1 MPGYRLFR
9 KKTVLR
15 VPRIL
20 AFLTLIIS
28 VTVLVSLY
36 FYDPGNDHG
45 SPGIATVS
53 YNTALCFI
61 LSAIALFFYDQQNFN
76 RVKKSVAFICTF
88 LVFIVAALT
97 LSEHIFKFNAGID
110 DLFWKETFS
119 ENVSPGRM
127 SAATTVLFLLLTI
140 TNFLLGRRRLHL
152 FVQIILIA
160 GFGLLALIFLV
171 SISVADFN
179 KLSFFNA
186 STLHASLA
194 FLLLYV
200 GTFFSYPLSYL
211 YFSFEKR
218 MFANFLF
225 TILLLIIIF
234 FSFRNTGKKS
244 SQTAQWVTDTHEVL
258 LNAAKIRTEMIQMQN
273 SIRGYYLTS
282 GEAYLAS
289 FDSTSASVIRH
300 IQQLRERTN
309 ESPEQQAR
317 MDTLQ
322 TLVTSYIQS
331 RKEIVETY
339 RNLKPAPGKMNV
351 YTQDG
356 NILTTHI
363 IAVIDSFQQHANQ
376 LLASRKAQNDQNVT
390 NSSKAIGLLQ
400 IVTGILIIVF
410 FVVIYINIRKRKKA
424 EQQLKEMNAEL
435 GIRVEEKTKE
445 VIGHEK
451 QYRFLIEN
459 MQEGIQLIDFD
470 WRYIFVNKAYR
481 HQRGK
486 PDEELAGKDLLE
498 ANPQIQNLEIFALL
512 QRCMNDRVS
521 AHFEHENENGY
532 FELSIQPVP
541 KGLLIL
547 SMDITESKKYLQELI
562 KREAQLAN
570 AQEIAKLANWEWDPK
585 TGPVN
590 PSQQML
596 NLLSWPA
603 DLPMTPETFF
613 NCIYPDDRPQFKKE
627 LNAALANGTNLN
639 SEFRMLHAGEQK
651 YMHIFSKIVLNKQ
664 GQPSGFNGTIQ
675 DVTILKKSEAMLK
688 QLNRNL
694 EQRAL
699 ELRVSNTDLERFAF
713 VASHDL
719 QEPLRMVTSFLSLLE
734 EETEGILNKD
744 SLKYIQFAT
753 NGAERMKKLIDA
765 LLEYSRLGA
774 NKETAT
780 TVDCNQVIANVR
792 KLLTLK
798 IQESNA
804 ILHVADLPVI
814 SGIESQIQ
822 QLFQNLVSNA
832 LKYQDKT
839 TPRIEVSYSES
850 PDQWVFQIKDNGI
863 GFDTKYAEKIFIIF
877 QRLHEKSEYSGTGIG
892 LAICKKIVEKHGGK
906 IWVESTIGKGSSF
919 YFTWPK
925 DSRTIE

>member
-1 MPGYRLFR
+1 MA
-9 KKTVLR
+9 V
-15 VPRIL
+15 
-20 AFLTLIIS
+20 LTLIIS
-28 VTVLVSLY
+28 VTILVSLY
-36 FYDPGNDHG
+36 FYDPGIDHG
-45 SPGIATVS
+45 SPGISTVS
-53 YNTALCFI
+53 YNTTLCFI

-76 RVKKSVAFICTF
+76 RFKKSVALICTF
-88 LVFIVAALT
+88 IVLMMAALT
-97 LSEHIFKFNAGID
+97 LSEHIFKFNVGID

-119 ENVSPGRM
+119 KNASPGRM
-127 SAATTVLFLLLTI
+127 SSTTTVLFLLLTI
-140 TNFLLGRRRLHL
+140 TNFLLNRRRLHL

-211 YFSFEKR
+211 HFSFEKR
-218 MFANFLF
+218 MIANFLF

-258 LNAAKIRTEMIQMQN
+258 LNAAKIRTEVIQMQN

-282 GEAYLAS
+282 GETYLSS
-289 FDSTSASVIRH
+289 FNSTSTSVIQH
-300 IQQLRERTN
+300 IQQLRKRTSEN
-309 ESPEQQAR
+309 PEQQAR

-322 TLVTSYIQS
+322 KLVTSYIKS

-339 RNLKPAPGKMNV
+339 RNPQLAPEKMNV
-351 YTQDG
+351 YTKDG
-356 NILTTHI
+356 TELAGQI
-363 IAVIDSFQQHANQ
+363 IKIIDSFQQHANQ
-376 LLASRKAQNDQNVT
+376 MLVSRKAQNDQNAT

-400 IVTGILIIVF
+400 IVTGILIIAF

-459 MQEGIQLIDFD
+459 MQEGIQLIGFD

-481 HQRGK
+481 IQRGK
-486 PDEELAGKDLLE
+486 PDEELIGQDLLKM
-498 ANPQIQNLEIFALL
+498 NPQIENLEFFTLM
-512 QRCMNDRVS
+512 QRCMKERLS
-521 AHFEHENENGY
+521 AHIEHENENGF

-541 KGLLIL
+541 RGLLIL

-570 AQEIAKLANWEWDPK
+570 AQQIAKLANWEWDI
-585 TGPVN
+585 TRGPVN
-590 PSQQML
+590 PSPQML
-596 NLLSWPA
+596 NLLCLPA
-603 DLPMTPETFF
+603 GLALTPETFF
-613 NCIYPDDRPQFKKE
+613 NCIYPEDRQQFKRE

-639 SEFRMLHAGEQK
+639 SEFSILNDGEPK
-651 YMHIFSKIVLNKQ
+651 YMHIFSRIVVDKY
-664 GQPSGFNGTIQ
+664 GHPSGFNGTIQ

-699 ELRVSNTDLERFAF
+699 ELRASNTELERFAF

-734 EETEGILNKD
+734 EETQGTLNED
-744 SLKYIQFAT
+744 SLQYIQFAI

-774 NKETAT
+774 TKEAVTA
-780 TVDCNQVIANVR
+780 VDCNQVIASVK

-804 ILHVADLPVI
+804 ILHVANLPVI
-814 SGIESQIQ
+814 MGIDSQIQ

-832 LKYQDKT
+832 LKYQDKI
-839 TPRIEVSYSES
+839 TPRVEVSYSEN
-850 PDQWVFQIKDNGI
+850 PDHWLFQIKDNGI

-906 IWVESTIGKGSSF
+906 IWVESTIGQGSSF

-925 DSRTIE
+925 DSRTME